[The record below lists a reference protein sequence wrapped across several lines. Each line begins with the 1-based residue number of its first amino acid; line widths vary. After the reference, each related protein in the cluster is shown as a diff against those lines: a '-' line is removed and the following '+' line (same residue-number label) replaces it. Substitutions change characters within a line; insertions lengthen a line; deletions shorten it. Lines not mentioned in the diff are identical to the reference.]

1 MDQTDQ
7 GGTAHKIASTANL
20 ATISGVSIGML
31 PLQAFK
37 RAARYGLIRAGL
49 EGSALLQRVGLGI
62 KPQARGVIFTL
73 HHVDPKPV
81 DPEAPN
87 SWLSITPQF
96 LEEAIQATLESG
108 LTPIALEDLPARLAD
123 RSDTRRYACFTLDD
137 GYRDNAEHAA
147 PVFGRH
153 GVPYTIF
160 ITAGFVERRCSIW
173 WKTAAEIVDKAE
185 AFSFDFGHGDQKL
198 NTTTHLRKIAAF
210 DRLAAFVTQAQD
222 EQAAIARLDALAES
236 CGVDP
241 LAITAAQTMNAEE
254 LGELA
259 RDPLA
264 HFGAHTLSHR
274 NLRKLS
280 DEALRHELL
289 QSARAVEGYTGRYP
303 RILAYPYG
311 YRAAVGEREIAMAA
325 ATGFNLAVTTMPGL
339 LDNDALSRPTA
350 LARVSLNGLY
360 QRKRYVKALLSGVP
374 FCLQKIAGGS

>member
-1 MDQTDQ
+1 
-7 GGTAHKIASTANL
+7 
-20 ATISGVSIGML
+20 ML

-37 RAARYGLIRAGL
+37 RFARYGLIRAGL
-49 EGSALLQRVGLGI
+49 EGSALLQRAGFGM

-108 LTPIALEDLPARLAD
+108 LTPIALEDLTARLAD

-147 PVFGRH
+147 PVFGRY

-173 WKTAAEIVDKAE
+173 WKTAAEIVDNAD
-185 AFSFDFGHGDQKL
+185 AFSFDFGHGEQKL

-210 DRLAAFVTQAQD
+210 DRLAAFVTEARD
-222 EQAAIARLDALAES
+222 EEAAIARIDALAKT

-241 LAITAAQTMNAEE
+241 LAITAKQVMNADE
-254 LGELA
+254 LGVLA

-274 NLRKLS
+274 NLRKLG
-280 DEALRHELL
+280 DGALRDELV
-289 QSARAVEGYTGRYP
+289 QSAEAVERYVGRYP
-303 RILAYPYG
+303 RTLAYPYG

-325 ATGFNLAVTTMPGL
+325 AAGFDLAVTTMPGL
-339 LDNDALSRPTA
+339 IGSDALSKPTA

-360 QRKRYVKALLSGVP
+360 QRKRYVNALLSELP
-374 FCLQKIAGGS
+374 FRLQKIAGGS